1 MVSLGSAV
9 QPCPEVVQSCLLSV
23 ATAVLAG
30 FFSAACEIMLSIVTL
45 SCCAMLAH
53 DGLLAW
59 SPPAASFDQQETEQ
73 ARLFLSQ
80 RLAKAT
86 PSLNEST
93 NRNVLLKVWDR
104 LAVNRAEQVA
114 RRLEVACVCIQQQTA
129 LCEKTITIWRR
140 CMLRMRRNA
149 KTGQRFSRHA
159 LAART
164 LRRWVAYRRRARIR
178 ARAVAV
184 PVAARS
190 GMVLRW
196 WWLRCLREV
205 AEDWRT
211 CAFTS

>member
-1 MVSLGSAV
+1 MVSLGCPVQHRPSAILIAFACNCGACWLLQCCLRDYLADCDPILLCHADSRRFV
-9 QPCPEVVQSCLLSV
+9 GVV
-23 ATAVLAG
+23 
-30 FFSAACEIMLSIVTL
+30 AA
-45 SCCAMLAH
+45 A
-53 DGLLAW
+53 
-59 SPPAASFDQQETEQ
+59 AASFDQQETEQ

-86 PSLNEST
+86 HSLNEST

-104 LAVNRAEQVA
+104 LAVNRAKQVA

-149 KTGQRFSRHA
+149 KTAQRFLRHV

-164 LRRWVAYRRRARIR
+164 LRRWVAYGRRARIR

-196 WWLRCLREV
+196 WY
-205 AEDWRT
+205 
-211 CAFTS
+211 